1 MKKITPFLWFD
12 DKAEE
17 AARFYTSIFADSEIL
32 ETRRYA
38 AGGPGKA
45 GSVMS
50 VTFRLEDE
58 TFVALN
64 GGPHFAFTP
73 AISFFVECRDQGEV
87 DTLWG
92 KLLEGGAPSQ
102 CGWLTDRYGLS
113 WQIVPKRL
121 SELMQDGDCDRA
133 SRVMQAMLKMIKLD
147 VAGLERAYAKN

>member
-1 MKKITPFLWFD
+1 MAF
-12 DKAEE
+12 EN
-17 AARFYTSIFADSEIL
+17 SEIL

-50 VTFRLEDE
+50 VSFRLEDE

-73 AISFFVECRDQGEV
+73 VISFFVECRDQGEV
-87 DTLWG
+87 DVALWD
-92 KLLEGGAPSQ
+92 KLLDGGAPSQ

-113 WQIVPKRL
+113 WQVVPERL
-121 SELMQDGDCDRA
+121 GELMQDGDREAA

-147 VAGLERAYAKN
+147 IVGPYRPSPRPEPSRRETPIGEE